1 MVKVAEYIDIYG
13 HHYIVYE
20 RPDKVRFISKTTMG
34 ETHGSQVRQ
43 GFENLRENTRGKASE
58 GNFPRVGS

>member
-34 ETHGSQVRQ
+34 KTHETTTRR
-43 GFENLRENTRGKASE
+43 NLPEDTRPLIRGKEPERDS
-58 GNFPRVGS
+58 V